1 MRLFVAVEIAPA
13 VAAGAAALIE
23 ELRRRAERLAPHAR
37 ITWMSEER
45 LHVTVRFIGNVDE
58 AKAEAIQAALQPS
71 IDVAPFDLLVAGAG
85 AFPRTG
91 APRVLWSGVADG
103 AASLSAVERDITER
117 LNQAGVAPESR
128 DYRPHLTL
136 ARIRD
141 PGGLKSSSLCHGL
154 QDQMVGIT
162 HVEAITL
169 FESRLSPKGPTYV
182 PVGRTPVRA
191 GLKTL

>member
-1 MRLFVAVEIAPA
+1 VRLFVAVEIAPH

-23 ELRRRAERLAPHAR
+23 ALRRRAERLAPHAR
-37 ITWMSEER
+37 ITWIPEDR
-45 LHVTVRFIGNVDE
+45 LHVTVRFIGNADDPKV
-58 AKAEAIQAALQPS
+58 EAIRTALEPPIAA
-71 IDVAPFDLLVAGAG
+71 APFDLVFAGVG

-103 AASLSAVERDITER
+103 GER
-117 LNQAGVAPESR
+117 LSGIEREIADRLHRAGVAPEPR

-141 PGGLKSSSLCHGL
+141 AGGLKSASLCEGL
-154 QDQMVGIT
+154 ADQMVGT
-162 HVEAITL
+162 TRVEAITL

-182 PVGRTPVRA
+182 PLRRTPLRRV
-191 GLKTL
+191 

>member
-1 MRLFVAVEIAPA
+1 MRLFVAVEIAPT

-37 ITWMSEER
+37 ITWISEER

-58 AKAEAIQAALQPS
+58 AKAEAIGAALQPPV
-71 IDVAPFDLLVAGAG
+71 DAVPFDLVLAGAG
-85 AFPRTG
+85 TFPRTG
-91 APRVLWSGVADG
+91 APRVIWSGVVDG
-103 AASLSAVERDITER
+103 AGPLAAVERDITDR
-117 LNQAGVAPESR
+117 LKQKGVAAEPR

-141 PGGLKSSSLCHGL
+141 AGGLKSSSLCRGL
-154 QDQMVGIT
+154 QDQMLGTT

-169 FESRLSPKGPTYV
+169 FESRLSPKGSTYV
-182 PVGRTPVRA
+182 PLR
-191 GLKTL
+191 KTLLRRV

>member
-13 VAAGAAALIE
+13 VAAGVAALIE

-37 ITWMSEER
+37 ITWISEKR
-45 LHVTVRFIGNVDE
+45 LHVTVRFIGNVDD

-91 APRVLWSGVADG
+91 APRVLWSGVSDG

-117 LNQAGVAPESR
+117 LNQAGVAPEPR
-128 DYRPHLTL
+128 DYHPHLTL

-141 PGGLKSSSLCHGL
+141 AGGLKSSSLCHGL
-154 QDQMVGIT
+154 QDQMVGTT

-182 PVGRTPVRA
+182 PLGRTPLRRV
-191 GLKTL
+191 